1 LRPPAGLVARRTLIG
16 ADHPLTAPQPPS
28 SRAVVSVLLPRTPE
42 EMPAVVRNRSNVRRD
57 GREALPRLLA
67 RASGLDRGVPV
78 LPEVRPG
85 RQRNLAT
92 TAGERFESALLAA
105 ERQQDTVGERFGAA
119 A

>member
-1 LRPPAGLVARRTLIG
+1 LSF
-16 ADHPLTAPQPPS
+16 Q
-28 SRAVVSVLLPRTPE
+28 VLLPRTPE
-42 EMPAVVRNRSNVRRD
+42 EMPAVLGNRSNVRRD

-78 LPEVRPG
+78 RRQVRPG
-85 RQRNLAT
+85 RQRDLAT

-105 ERQQDTVGERFGAA
+105 EQQQDAVGEGFGAA